1 MVSSI
6 LTDSIDAYTSLII
19 WLIELTSG
27 YHVSK
32 GRNILCR
39 IIRRYEYLNETTAI
53 EVQITANKERRGGDL
68 QKDLSKCCPEKTRK
82 NEVVPIPVCSSGGQ
96 RVLRC

>member
-6 LTDSIDAYTSLII
+6 LTDSIDAYTSLI
-19 WLIELTSG
+19 ELTSG
-27 YHVSK
+27 YHISK

-53 EVQITANKERRGGDL
+53 EVQITANQERRGGDL
-68 QKDLSKCCPEKTRK
+68 QKDLQVLSRK
-82 NEVVPIPVCSSGGQ
+82 N
-96 RVLRC
+96 